1 MIDAVLAEYDGQ
13 MLKRI
18 VSLEYEIR
26 VEGGE
31 LLESSA
37 QRGPLRFVSGT
48 GQLLAALEKRI
59 DKLKQDQEE
68 SGVIP
73 AKEAFGDESQLPL
86 KEIARREFPAGEKL
100 EVGRVFEARAG
111 GGERIRFVIVEETA
125 EVVKVRYLHALHDKN
140 IAYKIKVLATEDAR
154 MPPPL
159 PPSAVDLVEE

>member
-1 MIDAVLAEYDGQ
+1 MIGAVAGEYDGA
-13 MLKRI
+13 MHKRI

-26 VEGGE
+26 VEGGD

-48 GQLLAALEKRI
+48 GQLLPALEQRI

-73 AKEAFGDESQLPL
+73 AKEAFGDVSQLPL

-100 EVGRVFEARAG
+100 DVGRVFEARAG
-111 GGERIRFVIVEETA
+111 GGEVIRFTIVEA
-125 EVVKVRYLHALHDKN
+125 NADAVKVRYLHALHDKN